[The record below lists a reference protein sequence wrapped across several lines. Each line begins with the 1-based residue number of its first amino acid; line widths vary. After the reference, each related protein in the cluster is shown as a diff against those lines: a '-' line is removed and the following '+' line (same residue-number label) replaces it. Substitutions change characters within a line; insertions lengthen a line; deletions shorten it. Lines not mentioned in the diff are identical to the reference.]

1 MRRNS
6 KILAM
11 FLVLIMLGG
20 MFLSACGQKPA
31 PPADTAPAAAPSEE
45 PDSKAAVAETEG
57 TEAIDTS
64 QEVKLV
70 MYLLGERTPDFDK
83 VFDRINEKLK
93 EKINATIEVKFMGW
107 GEWEQKY
114 PLVFA
119 SGEDFDLIYSADWA
133 MYNTQASKQGFYEI
147 TKDELEKYAPLTA
160 ESIYEDAWEQAKVDG
175 KVYMLPMNYKEL
187 TAFVFLVRGDLM
199 EKYGIEKVET
209 MDDVE
214 NYLDQIA
221 KNEPS
226 LIPLDIG
233 SDFDARM
240 LYDLFWQKET
250 VNRLEKINPMQ
261 LMGYTKKGDDTVTV
275 FNETED
281 PAFLTAVEKLQDWKN
296 RGFWSKSAVV
306 NTQNNKESFAAGKSA
321 AALMNINNAKS
332 EYTNNTLA
340 HPEWDIR
347 VVDAQGDVP
356 AIVQSYLANGMCI
369 FSKSKNPERAL
380 MALDLLR
387 NDEELHDLFS
397 YGIEGEH
404 YIDLGNGK
412 IELTENN
419 SNYPYD
425 TNGNWGIRNDKYW
438 KSVEGGIPNY
448 DKLYDKWIK
457 TAQAGEF
464 AAFTFNN
471 ESVKNQVAAM
481 NDIYN
486 TNIKLLY
493 LGFTDDP
500 QKDIKATQEK
510 LKAAGADEVYSE
522 MTRQAKEW
530 KDSLQEEAAVYDL
543 IGNSLCPAKTQAI
556 TKTVRGQSAAD
567 RFLIRNALSLYSPGS
582 FPYHPS
588 VQCRPP
594 IIFWEPFFSTGTDG
608 SVPPATDT

>member
-240 LYDLFWQKET
+240 LYDLFLQKET

-530 KDSLQEEAAVYDL
+530 KDSLQE
-543 IGNSLCPAKTQAI
+543 
-556 TKTVRGQSAAD
+556 
-567 RFLIRNALSLYSPGS
+567 
-582 FPYHPS
+582 
-588 VQCRPP
+588 
-594 IIFWEPFFSTGTDG
+594 
-608 SVPPATDT
+608 

>member
-1 MRRNS
+1 
-6 KILAM
+6 
-11 FLVLIMLGG
+11 
-20 MFLSACGQKPA
+20 
-31 PPADTAPAAAPSEE
+31 
-45 PDSKAAVAETEG
+45 
-57 TEAIDTS
+57 
-64 QEVKLV
+64 
-70 MYLLGERTPDFDK
+70 
-83 VFDRINEKLK
+83 
-93 EKINATIEVKFMGW
+93 
-107 GEWEQKY
+107 
-114 PLVFA
+114 
-119 SGEDFDLIYSADWA
+119 
-133 MYNTQASKQGFYEI
+133 
-147 TKDELEKYAPLTA
+147 
-160 ESIYEDAWEQAKVDG
+160 
-175 KVYMLPMNYKEL
+175 
-187 TAFVFLVRGDLM
+187 M

-275 FNETED
+275 FNETEE
-281 PAFLTAVEKLQDWKN
+281 PAFLTVVQKLQDWKN

-332 EYTNNTLA
+332 EYTNNILA

-387 NDEELHDLFS
+387 NDEELHDLYS

-404 YIDLGNGK
+404 YIDLGDGK
-412 IELTENN
+412 IELTEQN

-425 TNGNWGIRNDKYW
+425 GNCNWGIRNDKYW

-448 DKLYDKWIK
+448 DELYGKWIK

-471 ESVKNQVAAM
+471 ETVKNQVAAM

-510 LKAAGADEVYSE
+510 LKAAGADDVYSE

-530 KDSLQEEAAVYDL
+530 KDSLK
-543 IGNSLCPAKTQAI
+543 N
-556 TKTVRGQSAAD
+556 
-567 RFLIRNALSLYSPGS
+567 
-582 FPYHPS
+582 
-588 VQCRPP
+588 
-594 IIFWEPFFSTGTDG
+594 
-608 SVPPATDT
+608 

>member
-1 MRRNS
+1 M
-6 KILAM
+6 
-11 FLVLIMLGG
+11 
-20 MFLSACGQKPA
+20 
-31 PPADTAPAAAPSEE
+31 
-45 PDSKAAVAETEG
+45 
-57 TEAIDTS
+57 
-64 QEVKLV
+64 
-70 MYLLGERTPDFDK
+70 
-83 VFDRINEKLK
+83 
-93 EKINATIEVKFMGW
+93 
-107 GEWEQKY
+107 
-114 PLVFA
+114 
-119 SGEDFDLIYSADWA
+119 
-133 MYNTQASKQGFYEI
+133 
-147 TKDELEKYAPLTA
+147 
-160 ESIYEDAWEQAKVDG
+160 
-175 KVYMLPMNYKEL
+175 
-187 TAFVFLVRGDLM
+187 
-199 EKYGIEKVET
+199 
-209 MDDVE
+209 
-214 NYLDQIA
+214 
-221 KNEPS
+221 
-226 LIPLDIG
+226 
-233 SDFDARM
+233 
-240 LYDLFWQKET
+240 
-250 VNRLEKINPMQ
+250 
-261 LMGYTKKGDDTVTV
+261 
-275 FNETED
+275 
-281 PAFLTAVEKLQDWKN
+281 
-296 RGFWSKSAVV
+296 V

-425 TNGNWGIRNDKYW
+425 TNGNWGIRNNKYW

-464 AAFTFNN
+464 TAFTFNN

-493 LGFTDDP
+493 LGFSDDP

-530 KDSLQEEAAVYDL
+530 KDSLQE
-543 IGNSLCPAKTQAI
+543 
-556 TKTVRGQSAAD
+556 
-567 RFLIRNALSLYSPGS
+567 
-582 FPYHPS
+582 
-588 VQCRPP
+588 
-594 IIFWEPFFSTGTDG
+594 
-608 SVPPATDT
+608 